1 MKISRE
7 FKIGILFI
15 LAAAAFIWGFSFL
28 KGKQLFSN
36 ERTFYAVYPTVSGL
50 VKSDPVYINGLKVGQ
65 VHKLYFEP
73 SLKGEI
79 IIELKVST
87 EFPIPANSISRIFST
102 DLMGSRAID
111 LVIGNSPMLLQN
123 GDTLG
128 IDIEKSLKEEVNQ
141 QIAPLKMRAENLIAS
156 IDTMVISIQEVFNKE
171 IRSELLAS
179 IQSVRSTFQNLE
191 STSHAIDT
199 LVHSQSTHIAG
210 ILYNL
215 DMITRNIYQNEEKIN
230 NIFNNISMLSDS
242 LAHSQI
248 PETFANLNKVVAD
261 LAVIIDKLNNGEGTL
276 GQLLADDKLYKELEK
291 SAFELNQLLEDFRV
305 NPKRYVRFSV
315 F

>member
-1 MKISRE
+1 LKISRE
-7 FKIGILFI
+7 FKIGIFFI

-79 IIELKVST
+79 IVEIKVST
-87 EFPIPANSISRIFST
+87 EFPIPYNTISRIFST
-102 DLMGSRAID
+102 DLMGSRAVD
-111 LVIGNSPMLLQN
+111 LVIGNSPVLLQN

-128 IDIEKSLKEEVNQ
+128 VDIENSLKEEVNQ
-141 QIAPLKMRAENLIAS
+141 QIAPLKMKAENLIAS
-156 IDTMVISIQEVFNKE
+156 IDTMVISIQEVFNNE

-230 NIFNNISMLSDS
+230 DIFNNISMLSDS

-248 PETFANLNKVVAD
+248 PETFANLNKVVGD
-261 LAVIIDKLNNGEGTL
+261 LALIIDKLNNGEGTL

>member
-156 IDTMVISIQEVFNKE
+156 IDTMVISIQEVFNNE